1 MLQLERLWYFGGLQG
16 TPKRQVGDVPV
27 IRLGGT
33 VLPPEVEKVLSRGP
47 KYSVEAPVTKHE
59 LLATAHSIAD
69 KVHAE
74 ERERCR
80 QECVETVQSGYKKK
94 DGTRMMRRIA
104 GYMKES
110 GHALMLA
117 DKDGS
122 FVVMPQGLFGD
133 KALAAVKK
141 NFRISD
147 VKPPKAKQKAVAL
160 LEDLKL
166 DWIRREVKNNK
177 VHALTVFF
185 SAKSHKV
192 DCPFR
197 AIVTERGT
205 WQATVS
211 RYLQRQL
218 TGLAPEDPYKIASS
232 DRLVGLLQDSIPGA
246 NSGFS
251 VDIEE
256 LFYSIPH
263 EDLFKAL
270 TEMQK

>member
-1 MLQLERLWYFGGLQG
+1 MRNDIHDHLTGFT
-16 TPKRQVGDVPV
+16 TPNTP
-27 IRLGGT
+27 I
-33 VLPPEVEKVLSRGP
+33 
-47 KYSVEAPVTKHE
+47 Y
-59 LLATAHSIAD
+59 
-69 KVHAE
+69 
-74 ERERCR
+74 
-80 QECVETVQSGYKKK
+80 YNKK

-104 GYMKES
+104 KYMKDA

-133 KALAAVKK
+133 KALAAVK

-147 VKPPKAKQKAVAL
+147 VKPPKAKKEAVAL

-166 DWIRREVKNNK
+166 DRIRREVKNNK
-177 VHALTVFF
+177 VHALIVFF

-197 AIVTERGT
+197 AIVTERRT

-232 DRLVGLLQDSIPGA
+232 DRLVGLLQYSIPGA
-246 NSGFS
+246 NYGFS
-251 VDIEE
+251 IDIEE

-263 EDLFKAL
+263 EDLFKAGPGAYDW
-270 TEMQK
+270 TE

>member
-1 MLQLERLWYFGGLQG
+1 
-16 TPKRQVGDVPV
+16 
-27 IRLGGT
+27 
-33 VLPPEVEKVLSRGP
+33 
-47 KYSVEAPVTKHE
+47 
-59 LLATAHSIAD
+59 
-69 KVHAE
+69 
-74 ERERCR
+74 
-80 QECVETVQSGYKKK
+80 
-94 DGTRMMRRIA
+94 
-104 GYMKES
+104 MKES

-218 TGLAPEDPYKIASS
+218 TGLAPEDTYKIASS

>member
-1 MLQLERLWYFGGLQG
+1 
-16 TPKRQVGDVPV
+16 
-27 IRLGGT
+27 
-33 VLPPEVEKVLSRGP
+33 
-47 KYSVEAPVTKHE
+47 
-59 LLATAHSIAD
+59 
-69 KVHAE
+69 
-74 ERERCR
+74 
-80 QECVETVQSGYKKK
+80 
-94 DGTRMMRRIA
+94 MMRRIA
-104 GYMKES
+104 GYMKDS

-133 KALAAVKK
+133 KALAAVRK
-141 NFRISD
+141 NFLISD
-147 VKPPKAKQKAVAL
+147 EKPQGAKKKAVAL

-166 DWIRREVKNNK
+166 DRIKKEVKNNK

-218 TGLAPEDPYKIASS
+218 SWLTPEDPYKIASS
-232 DRLVGLLQDSIPGA
+232 DRLCR
-246 NSGFS
+246 N
-251 VDIEE
+251 
-256 LFYSIPH
+256 
-263 EDLFKAL
+263 
-270 TEMQK
+270 QKRWKNTLCA

>member
-1 MLQLERLWYFGGLQG
+1 
-16 TPKRQVGDVPV
+16 
-27 IRLGGT
+27 
-33 VLPPEVEKVLSRGP
+33 
-47 KYSVEAPVTKHE
+47 
-59 LLATAHSIAD
+59 
-69 KVHAE
+69 
-74 ERERCR
+74 
-80 QECVETVQSGYKKK
+80 
-94 DGTRMMRRIA
+94 MRRRA
-104 GYMKES
+104 GCMKDS

-133 KALAAVKK
+133 KALAAVK
-141 NFRISD
+141 NFRISE
-147 VKPPKAKQKAVAL
+147 VKPPKAKKKAVAL
-160 LEDLKL
+160 LGDLKL
-166 DWIRREVKNNK
+166 DRIRSEVKNNK

-192 DCPFR
+192 NCPFR
-197 AIVTERGT
+197 AIGTERGT

-232 DRLVGLLQDSIPGA
+232 DRLVKLLQGSILGA

-251 VDIEE
+251 IDIEE

-263 EDLFKAL
+263 EDFFKAVHNCTERSGAVAFQNSSGVSVGGFLELLETYL
-270 TEMQK
+270 TSTIPCSPHSHFRSQQ